1 MQAVVP
7 KDLRDNLTRSVGYV
21 RRDDLSRGLVCLNQ
35 ALRQFS
41 QARLTQVTM
50 RQVERHIRHCLQE
63 LAAHPRV
70 QSLLGG
76 VASEIPYTPG
86 REGALITVLE
96 GLGRMLGDESTEA
109 MRQQAT
115 ERLERKK
122 KLMAEGLQHLQ
133 EGKLR
138 TGCAFLQRVAAE
150 FGDEEGIRVRLAE
163 VMLKAGQYREA
174 GMMYESAMLASPRD
188 ARGYIGAVDCWLA
201 LKDYARAEACYQAVL
216 RTFGGHPATFG
227 RMASLYLAWE
237 KPDKARDMAQ
247 EALKADA
254 EQAEALGV
262 LAALAAQEG
271 TSLPEGDTENKPD
284 GTAE

>member
-1 MQAVVP
+1 MMQAVVP

-21 RRDDLSRGLVCLNQ
+21 RRDDLTRGLTCLGQ

-50 RQVERHIRHCLQE
+50 RQVERQIRHCLQE
-63 LAAHPRV
+63 LAAHPRM
-70 QSLLGG
+70 QNLLGG
-76 VASEIPYTPG
+76 GAGGSVPEIPYTPG
-86 REGALITVLE
+86 REGALIAVLE

-109 MRQQAT
+109 LRQQAT

-122 KLMAEGLQHLQ
+122 KLMAEGLQCLQ

-174 GMMYESAMLASPRD
+174 GLMYESAMLASPRD
-188 ARGYIGAVDCWLA
+188 ARGFIGAVVCWLG
-201 LKDYARAEACYQAVL
+201 L
-216 RTFGGHPATFG
+216 
-227 RMASLYLAWE
+227 
-237 KPDKARDMAQ
+237 
-247 EALKADA
+247 
-254 EQAEALGV
+254 
-262 LAALAAQEG
+262 
-271 TSLPEGDTENKPD
+271 
-284 GTAE
+284 